1 MRPATRTR
9 TGFAASHSSV
19 PRRVGRVQ
27 VGRER
32 VAPEVVREGD
42 ARLAQA
48 RELRAALG
56 DQRVLVR
63 GRLLVVSFMVE
74 SLQSLLQARFH
85 ERVERPVEHGLRDC
99 RSRGRSGGP

>member
-9 TGFAASHSSV
+9 TGFAASHSV
-19 PRRVGRVQ
+19 RPRSVGRVQ

-32 VAPEVVREGD
+32 IAPEVVRERD

-63 GRLLVVSFMVE
+63 GRLFVVAVHGRELTVPASG
-74 SLQSLLQARFH
+74 SL
-85 ERVERPVEHGLRDC
+85 P
-99 RSRGRSGGP
+99 